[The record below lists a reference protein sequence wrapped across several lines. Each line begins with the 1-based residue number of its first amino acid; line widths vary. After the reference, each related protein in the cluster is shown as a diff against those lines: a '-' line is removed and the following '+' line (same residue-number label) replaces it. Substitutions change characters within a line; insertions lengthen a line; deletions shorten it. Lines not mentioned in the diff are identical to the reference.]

1 MSASEPDRI
10 NEVAPDLQG
19 STATAFDDIYLPG
32 IGVRGALSDDAAESF
47 DFRSNVG
54 ETCIRWAALVN
65 NWAIQ
70 TVRSVRRIGSRLVV
84 EVTNIGSQT
93 AIKYSSKSLTQ
104 VTNWHTRYL
113 PHSGWNLSN
122 ALQTAIS
129 RFRSATSALALLSPR
144 SKSVTRIRQ
153 EIQSRLLGVAQSTS
167 IQIQEPPVP
176 TEPVCFFR
184 DRGSKFAR
192 HAVIPE
198 HRRGRRQKSTADPRK
213 LQSYTADLCHPHARL
228 ANVATNRRPTGDT
241 VDYGGIRDSTDRG
254 GH

>member
-93 AIKYSSKSLTQ
+93 AIKYRSKSPTQ

-113 PHSGWNLSN
+113 AHVGGTSPTLSRPPLAGFEAQPAHWLYYHRGANPSLESGKKSNL
-122 ALQTAIS
+122 
-129 RFRSATSALALLSPR
+129 
-144 SKSVTRIRQ
+144 
-153 EIQSRLLGVAQSTS
+153 
-167 IQIQEPPVP
+167 
-176 TEPVCFFR
+176 
-184 DRGSKFAR
+184 GSC
-192 HAVIPE
+192 V
-198 HRRGRRQKSTADPRK
+198 
-213 LQSYTADLCHPHARL
+213 
-228 ANVATNRRPTGDT
+228 
-241 VDYGGIRDSTDRG
+241 
-254 GH
+254 